1 MPKPKQRTIHVP
13 FPTSGENRRRNY
25 RAPETLAASSR
36 AVNVRSV
43 GPLEKR
49 GRGGSRPGLSKF
61 IDTDFGTNITGISSV
76 TYIDADGDR
85 QQDLAVTADGALY
98 IVQGGVATE
107 AVSNLSIDG
116 DNITIDG
123 DNIVM
128 HSTVTSTNPLV
139 DGNTFQMAEWNG
151 KLYIADATLQK
162 YDPLTGTVSTV
173 EDAPASM
180 PLVCVYQ
187 ERLVLSGVDH
197 LFYMSGQADG
207 TNWDAGAE
215 MGDVGRSVMGAVG
228 DAGVVGEKILAM
240 HNHRDVALIFG
251 CQDSVWAV
259 YGNIADTGG
268 GRKQCVSPFSGI
280 IAPGAMAVTPNGMV
294 LFLTRAGLYAWQV
307 GSKSDPEPFSPGV
320 IPDELL
326 DVDTA
331 TTDVLMRYDHRCR
344 GVHLFLTPLTGIG
357 SHWWIDLENRAF
369 WPVKLNDDHQPH
381 STAVVSRSGFSNV
394 LLGCGDGY
402 IRVFDDDATD
412 DDGSDLNSHLVL
424 GPFHIAGADGYDG
437 LLNEIISALADD
449 SGDLQ
454 YTIYTGET
462 AEDAVDAADT
472 ALAAAVASEYA

>member
-1 MPKPKQRTIHVP
+1 MPKPRQRTIHVP
-13 FPTSGENRRRNY
+13 FPTGGENRRRNY
-25 RAPETLAASSR
+25 RSAENLAASSR

-49 GRGGSRPGLSKF
+49 GRGGSRPGMSKF
-61 IDTDFGTNITGISSV
+61 IDTDFGTNITGMSSV

-85 QQDLAVTADGALY
+85 QQDLAVIADGKLY
-98 IVQGGVATE
+98 VVQSGVATE
-107 AVSNLSIDG
+107 AASYL
-116 DNITIDG
+116 TIDG
-123 DNIVM
+123 DKLTIGGDHVTFG
-128 HSTVTSTNPLV
+128 STVTSANPLV
-139 DGNTFQMAEWNG
+139 DGDTFQMAEWNG
-151 KLYIADATLQK
+151 KLYIADSSLQK
-162 YDPLTGTVSTV
+162 YDPLTGAVNTVD
-173 EDAPASM
+173 DAPTSM

-207 TNWDAGAE
+207 TDWDAGE
-215 MGDVGRSVMGAVG
+215 DMGDVGRAVMGAVG
-228 DAGVVGEKILAM
+228 DAGVIGEKILAM
-240 HNHRDVALIFG
+240 HNHRDQALVFG

-268 GRKQCVSPFSGI
+268 RKQCVSPFSGI
-280 IAPGAMAVTPNGMV
+280 IAPRAMAVTPNGLV
-294 LFLTRAGLYAWQV
+294 LFLTRAGLYAWQI
-307 GSKSDPEPFSPGV
+307 GSESEPEPFSPVV

-326 DVDTA
+326 DVDTS
-331 TTDVLMRYDHRCR
+331 TTDVLMQYDHRCR
-344 GVHLFLTPLTGIG
+344 GVHLFLTPLSGVG
-357 SHWWIDLENRAF
+357 SHWWVDLEHKAF

-394 LLGCGDGY
+394 LLGCNDGY

-412 DDGSDLNSHLVL
+412 DDGEDLNSHMVL
-424 GPFHIAGADGYDG
+424 GPFHISGDDGYDG

-462 AEDAVDAADT
+462 AEEAVDAADT
-472 ALAAAVASEYA
+472 ALAAAVASQYS